1 MEVKVFN
8 VKDDI
13 NERIDIYISK
23 QLNISRSLVQ
33 KYIKEGNVSVCNKA
47 VKSAYRVKRGDEIK
61 VKIPPPREINILP
74 EKISLDILY
83 EDSDIIVVNKPAGMV
98 VHPAGSYGYS
108 GTLVNALLYHCKN
121 LSGIGGFLRPGIVHR
136 LDKGTSGLL
145 VVAKND
151 KAHQELSKQFKERKV
166 LKKYLALVHG
176 TFKEES
182 GEIKVPIGRSIKNIK
197 KMGVLSK
204 KKREA
209 VTIFKVLERFKNA
222 TLLEVTTKTGRTHQ
236 VRVHLSF
243 LNHPIIGD
251 SLYGRKDKIINRQA
265 LHCFKLGIF
274 HPTTKEY
281 LEFESEIPDDI
292 KYAISMLKE
301 GKYEK

>member
-236 VRVHLSF
+236 IRVHLSF

>member
-1 MEVKVFN
+1 VEVKVFN

-236 VRVHLSF
+236 IRVHLSF

>member
-1 MEVKVFN
+1 VEVKVFN